1 MEHTLA
7 RRIKSQSPHFSP
19 SQALWSGL
27 LGAALASL
35 SACGG
40 GGNASVDA
48 SPPTETA
55 ALTVNNAS
63 VDYAVAGLP
72 TLADDLVVTPSFHAA
87 PVLLAPP
94 DDTDVVDSSA
104 SARRTIRKQ
113 SIPAELADVDSREMT
128 VEKIQQVTR
137 ERPQGTSGTVS
148 PLATT
153 TAVVTYTPAQIRA
166 AYGLPALPA
175 AGTALTADQAA
186 QLGAGQTIYIV
197 NANHNPNVVAELT
210 AFNQKFGLPGCTVQ
224 TIATGAV
231 LPLAAAP
238 TTGCTLSVVYSTA
251 AGAMTTTAPAF
262 DAGWAT
268 EIALDVQWAHATAP
282 MARLVLIEAPDAS
295 VNSLSAAVQL
305 ANKMGPGVVS
315 MSFGANE
322 GSWTSS
328 FESTFSG
335 ANMTYLA
342 ATGDAGAAVSWPA
355 VSPKVVAVSGTSLTY
370 NGSGARSETA
380 WSNTGGGTS
389 QFTVAPS
396 YQTGLVPSLVL
407 ARRTVAD
414 VSFNADP
421 NTGQF
426 VAVIPPGASTPNWIS
441 AGGTSLSTPQWAG
454 LMAVANAQRLRAAKT
469 LLGQPH
475 TALYGQVG
483 GVPDNYALA
492 MKDITTGSNGSCVG
506 CTAQLGYDPVTG
518 WGTPNVDG
526 LLSAL
531 TGLAAPVAP
540 PTVGSGAVVGKVGTA
555 LAFKV
560 AVTSVNPVTYTLGGA
575 PSGLTI
581 NTTGDVTWPSPVA
594 GTYAVT
600 VTVKDTQTG
609 LTGQGVYTLSIAP
622 AVVAPDVTGATV
634 NGTVGTALSFQVT
647 VSAPNPVTYT
657 LTGPPAGLTVAST
670 GLVSWAVPVAGTYS
684 VTVTAKDSKTGL
696 SGQGVYK
703 LVIATKPVTSLNPVM
718 QATSLTGKV
727 GQPLSG
733 KITFNSPAG
742 LGMSISI
749 TGVPAGI
756 VFTPSAVTGG
766 MTLNV
771 AWPSPVL
778 GNYTLAVT
786 ATDSA
791 GRSSKLS
798 IPVAVAAR

>member
-1 MEHTLA
+1 MA
-7 RRIKSQSPHFSP
+7 RRTTNLSLHFLPSQS
-19 SQALWSGL
+19 LWAAV
-27 LGAALASL
+27 LGATVAGL

-40 GGNASVDA
+40 GGDATVDA
-48 SPPTETA
+48 SPPTESAA

-72 TLADDLVVTPSFHAA
+72 ALPDDWVATPSFHAA

-94 DDTDVVDSSA
+94 DDADVVDSSA

-113 SIPAELADVDSREMT
+113 SIRVELADVDSREMT

-137 ERPQGTSGTVS
+137 ERPQGTGSTAS
-148 PLATT
+148 PLANT

-175 AGTALTADQAA
+175 VGTALTAEQAA

-197 NANHNPNVVAELT
+197 NANHNPNVVAELA

-224 TIATGAV
+224 TIATSAV

-238 TTGCTLSVVYSTA
+238 TTGCTLSVVYSTTT
-251 AGAMTTTAPAF
+251 GAMTSTAPAF

-335 ANMTYLA
+335 ANMTYVA
-342 ATGDAGAAVSWPA
+342 ATGDSGAAVSWPA

-370 NGSGARSETA
+370 SGVGARSETA

-389 QFTVAPS
+389 QFTAAPS
-396 YQTGLVPSLVL
+396 YQTGLVPGLVL

-454 LMAVANAQRLRAAKT
+454 LMAVANAQRFRASKT

-483 GVPDNYALA
+483 GVPGNYALA

-506 CTAQLGYDPVTG
+506 CTAVLGYDLVTG
-518 WGTPNVDG
+518 WGTPNVGG

-540 PTVGSGAVVGKVGTA
+540 PTVGSGAVAGKVGTA

-560 AVTSVNPVTYTLGGA
+560 TVTSLNPVTYSLSGA

-581 NTTGDVTWPSPVA
+581 NTAGDVAWPTPVA

-600 VTVKDTQTG
+600 VTAKDSKTG
-609 LTGQGVYTLSIAP
+609 LTGQGVYTLTIAP
-622 AVVAPDVTGATV
+622 KVVAPVVTGTTV
-634 NGTVGTALSFQVT
+634 NGTAGTALSFQVT
-647 VSAPNPVTYT
+647 VSAPNPVAYT
-657 LTGPPAGLTVAST
+657 LTSAPAGMTVTST
-670 GLVSWAVPVAGTYS
+670 GLVSWAAPVAGTYS

-703 LVIATKPVTSLNPVM
+703 LVIATKPVTSLNPVV

-733 KITFNSPAG
+733 RITFTSPAG
-742 LGMSISI
+742 LGLNISI
-749 TGVPAGI
+749 TGVPQGMG
-756 VFTPSAVTGG
+756 FTPSAMTGG
-766 MTLNV
+766 MALNV
-771 AWPSPVL
+771 AWSSPVQ

-791 GRSSKLS
+791 GRSTKLS
-798 IPVAVAAR
+798 VPVTVAAR